1 MVKRNEKALLY
12 ILAAIGQLE
21 KNGDTFF
28 DDKQLFDACCQEN
41 TKLTFEQYQRDKS
54 ALIRKK
60 LLYLEGGKIY
70 LKRTWDYEAAAVN
83 YLADIL
89 SNNVTRGVDLP
100 DPLTCGDVTLSSQ
113 QRKAIATALGSRL
126 SMILGGAGSGKTT
139 LIRAMVKAA
148 PFPRYT
154 VVAAAPTGK
163 AARNLTE
170 RTGIQARTIHSALGK
185 VPDENFLDPVYWEY
199 VHLVIIDEASMV
211 SLEMLAGI
219 LNRVS
224 KDCRVVLL
232 GDPNQLL
239 AVGAGNVLSD
249 LRELDIPVTYLE
261 QQYRQS
267 ESAEALRYNVV
278 EFPKLHDVSELRW
291 DGSFRLIPASD
302 TEIAKIVCHEASK
315 RYLAGESVQVLS
327 MTNYKTA
334 FSAAD
339 LNRGIQ
345 KLVNPLTEGALT
357 WGNFRNGDRMIVLKN
372 NSEQDLSNGDVGL
385 LLLLGDTA
393 ILPLE
398 HRVGMWSTEYPPKD
412 LALAYALTVHK
423 SQGSQYDTVIL
434 PVSTAA
440 SKMLYRNLLYT
451 AISRAKKQVILV
463 GSMEALHVA
472 MQVTPRPRRSKLV
485 AKTRML
491 LLQRTA

>member
-12 ILAAIGQLE
+12 ILAAMEQME
-21 KNGDTFF
+21 KNGDTCC
-28 DDKQLFDACCQEN
+28 DDGYLFRACCREN
-41 TKLTFEQYQRDKS
+41 AKLTSEQYHQDKS

-60 LLYLEGGKIY
+60 LLYLEGSKIY
-70 LKRTWDYEAAAVN
+70 LKRTWDYEAAAAN
-83 YLADIL
+83 CLADIL
-89 SNNVTRGVDLP
+89 SNNVTEGVVLP
-100 DPLTCGDVTLSSQ
+100 DPLICGDVTLSSQ
-113 QRKAIATALGSRL
+113 QREAIATALSSRL

-139 LIRAMVKAA
+139 LIRAMVKVA

-185 VPDENFLDPVYWEY
+185 VPDENFLDPVCWEY
-199 VHLVIIDEASMV
+199 VHLIVIDEASMM

-224 KDCRVVLL
+224 KDCRIVLL

-249 LRELDIPVTYLE
+249 LQALDIPVTYLE

-278 EFPKLHDVSELRW
+278 EFPKLRDVSEFHW
-291 DGSFRLIPASD
+291 DDSFRLIPASD
-302 TEIAKIVCHEASK
+302 AEIAKIVCHEAAK

-345 KLVNPLTEGALT
+345 NLVNPLAEGALT
-357 WGNFRNGDRMIVLKN
+357 WGNFRNGDRIIVLKN
-372 NSEQDLSNGDVGL
+372 DSEQDLSNGDVGL
-385 LLLLGDTA
+385 LLLLADTA
-393 ILPLE
+393 ILSLE
-398 HRVGMWSTEYPPKD
+398 HRAGMWSTDYPPKD

-434 PVSTAA
+434 PVSTATA
-440 SKMLYRNLLYT
+440 KMLYRNLLYT

-463 GSMEALHVA
+463 GSKEAIHVA
-472 MQVTPRPRRSKLV
+472 MQVVPHPRRSKLV